1 MANYHVNLKTG
12 KTGICKA
19 DPGKCPV
26 QATDGAEHFDN
37 KNDAQ
42 SRAEE
47 VLTKKSGVMKSAVKA
62 DSGDNEKIA
71 ERDIN
76 AISDLAENENN
87 PIKDPKVQEN
97 ILAEL
102 KGSGLIKENLS
113 KQELLAVAVSVA
125 HPRILTLNADGLRPY
140 NGAAKIIFDNTP
152 REKFLEKL
160 NEFNNKE
167 SQQVMRLD
175 KTPKRIDG
183 KPVIPQRVGRLAVE
197 KDMGYGS
204 LSEEYSNENLAKTDN
219 EIALQ
224 EDTQSAGEKFSGQ

>member
-12 KTGICKA
+12 KTGVCKA

-26 QATDGAEHFDN
+26 QATDGAAHFDN

-62 DSGDNEKIA
+62 DSGDNEKIV

-113 KQELLAVAVSVA
+113 QQELLAVAVSVA
-125 HPRILTLNADGLRPY
+125 HPRILTINADGIRPY
-140 NGAAKIIFDNTP
+140 NGAAKTIFDNTP

-167 SQQVMRLD
+167 SQQVMRID
-175 KTPKRIDG
+175 KTPKRVDG

-197 KDMGYGS
+197 NDMEYSS
-204 LSEEYSNENLAKTDN
+204 LSEDYANEKDTKTDN
-219 EIALQ
+219 ELASQ
-224 EDTQSAGEKFSGQ
+224 KDTQSAGKKFAGQ

>member
-26 QATDGAEHFDN
+26 QATDGAAHFDN

-42 SRAEE
+42 SRAED
-47 VLTKKSGVMKSAVKA
+47 VLTKKSGTMKSAVKS

-113 KQELLAVAVSVA
+113 QQELLAVAVSVA
-125 HPRILTLNADGLRPY
+125 HPRILTINADGIRPY
-140 NGAAKIIFDNTP
+140 NGAAKTIFDNTS

-167 SQQVMRLD
+167 SQQVMRMD
-175 KTPKRIDG
+175 KTPKRVDG

-197 KDMGYGS
+197 NDMEYSS
-204 LSEEYSNENLAKTDN
+204 LSEEYANEKDTKTDN
-219 EIALQ
+219 ELASQ
-224 EDTQSAGEKFSGQ
+224 KDTQSAGKKFAGQ

>member
-1 MANYHVNLKTG
+1 
-12 KTGICKA
+12 
-19 DPGKCPV
+19 
-26 QATDGAEHFDN
+26 
-37 KNDAQ
+37 
-42 SRAEE
+42 
-47 VLTKKSGVMKSAVKA
+47 MKSAVKA

-113 KQELLAVAVSVA
+113 QQELLAVAVSVA
-125 HPRILTLNADGLRPY
+125 HPRILTINADGIRPY
-140 NGAAKIIFDNTP
+140 NGAAKTIFDNTS

-167 SQQVMRLD
+167 SQQVMRMD
-175 KTPKRIDG
+175 KTPKRVDG

-197 KDMGYGS
+197 NDMEYSS
-204 LSEEYSNENLAKTDN
+204 LSEEYANEKDTKTDN
-219 EIALQ
+219 ELASQ
-224 EDTQSAGEKFSGQ
+224 KDTQSAGKKFAGQ